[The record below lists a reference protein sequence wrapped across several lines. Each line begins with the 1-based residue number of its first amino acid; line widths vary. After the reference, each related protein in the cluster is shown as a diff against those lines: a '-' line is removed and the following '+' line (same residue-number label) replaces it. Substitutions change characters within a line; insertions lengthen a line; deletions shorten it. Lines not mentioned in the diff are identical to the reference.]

1 MRGFGFGGGV
11 LRGRSNSAYYL
22 RYPRPLADLLPP
34 ILPPPP
40 PPTDQRL
47 AFAVSAF
54 LVAAGELQAPT
65 PADPEPGGDDN
76 LHMQEID

>member
-1 MRGFGFGGGV
+1 MVSEGV
-11 LRGRSNSAYYL
+11 FYEDAATRLYL

-65 PADPEPGGDDN
+65 PADPEPEGDDN